1 VIPVDYDDLVVEEI
15 EDGSRFLERSQM
27 LTMRVWQHERILE
40 ASGSATRVTDRL
52 TFTPRLLGPKA
63 LARAVVGF
71 LFSRRHRRL
80 RAWFSA

>member
-15 EDGSRFLERSQM
+15 DDGSRFLERSRM

-40 ASGSATRVTDRL
+40 ASGSKTRVTDTL
-52 TFTPRLLGPKA
+52 AFTPRMLVPKT

-71 LFSRRHRRL
+71 LFRRRHRRL